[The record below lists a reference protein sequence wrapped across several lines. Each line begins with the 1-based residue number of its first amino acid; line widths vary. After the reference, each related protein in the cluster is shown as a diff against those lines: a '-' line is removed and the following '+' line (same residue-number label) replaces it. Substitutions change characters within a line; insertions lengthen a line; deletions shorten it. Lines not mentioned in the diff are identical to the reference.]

1 MKQASGEA
9 GFTLVELLVSL
20 SLLAL
25 MMTYA
30 VNAFSTLRQMN
41 RISDQAAAQEEAD
54 AARAYLSQEIADLR
68 VLFEA
73 EDNGAQTLVFGGE
86 PHSLLYI
93 ASSDGTRETGGLI
106 QVRLALNA
114 GAELIAE
121 RQLMQTEP
129 VGPVIRVILLRQV
142 ASLDFAYAG
151 LADAGGELTWQDTWP
166 KGNALPAAVRIAVG
180 FAAGD
185 SRRWPE
191 SLLLVRTAR

>member
-1 MKQASGEA
+1 MKQTSGEA

-20 SLLAL
+20 TLLAL

-30 VNAFSTLRQMN
+30 VTAFSTLRQMN
-41 RISDQAAAQEEAD
+41 RISDQAAAQDEAD

-73 EDNGAQTLVFGGE
+73 QENGAQTLVFSGE
-86 PHSLLYI
+86 PHALLYI
-93 ASSDGTRETGGLI
+93 AGSDGTRETGGLI
-106 QVRLALNA
+106 QVRLQLNA
-114 GAELIAE
+114 NAELIAE

-129 VGPVIRVILLRQV
+129 VGPVIPVILLRHV

-151 LADAGGELTWQDTWP
+151 LADAGGKLNWQDTWP
-166 KGNALPAAVRIAVG
+166 AGNALPAAVRIAVE

-185 SRRWPE
+185 SRHWPE
-191 SLLLVRTAR
+191 SLVLVRTAR